1 MHAREVH
8 HRNSWP
14 DTLPEKESE
23 EVSTITTRE
32 MARIAAAAYP
42 TEPHDMSELLAQDAL
57 FRDRQDP
64 KVGPDDHHS
73 EDNSSSGVET
83 PKATHLKVHY
93 DSADRSFLSNSTPNT
108 DTIGLP
114 GFTETTS
121 IALPSTEKV
130 LERQNAL
137 DQEADDDGSLDE
149 ATEPLYEPRSTQEAF
164 QDVREGANTGANAT
178 IRGLRP
184 GVPRDTETGP
194 TVIPDAPARSTEA
207 VSEATDETTIEELF
221 QAEPAEIEE
230 PARIVKSPEEQ
241 ETVEQ
246 SADLASEPITEVVVP
261 TKPEVALPEGHG
273 LTRRQYRAL
282 AEKIRDE
289 GGDINDLIAQL
300 REDEANEQP
309 VAQDVELPVEPKEL
323 DSDETP
329 SIPSKSEELEGTHEL
344 GELFNP
350 LRVRAGEVYWQGQ
363 YQGEEPETWRE
374 KAMRKLWKA
383 GHRVK
388 EGLLDMVYYGVAKEG
403 MSDGELTRKMDKR
416 RKVVMAAS
424 AVIGV
429 ALLARNGVDLLT
441 HAASAADPTA
451 HIPNSGLG
459 LGEHNSW
466 TQHSGDMPKVTIT
479 SEIDPSQVVTHHY
492 EPVKIGKGEGMI
504 EAILRANPTMSD
516 EQANDLWRAHG
527 QEFIAGNVGEGQVFY
542 QEVPEDPMTV
552 GINNAGELPDDLQE
566 KFNELFRP

>member
-14 DTLPEKESE
+14 DTLSGKESE
-23 EVSTITTRE
+23 EVPTITTRE

-64 KVGPDDHHS
+64 KASPDDHRS
-73 EDNSSSGVET
+73 EDGSSSGVET

-121 IALPSTEKV
+121 IALPSAEKV

-149 ATEPLYEPRSTQEAF
+149 VTEPLYEPRSTQEAF
-164 QDVREGANTGANAT
+164 QDVREGVNTGANAT

-184 GVPRDTETGP
+184 GVPRDTETGQ
-194 TVIPDAPARSTEA
+194 TVIPDAPARSAEA

-230 PARIVKSPEEQ
+230 PAQIVKSPEEQ

-246 SADLASEPITEVVVP
+246 SADLASEPITEVV
-261 TKPEVALPEGHG
+261 LPEGHG
-273 LTRRQYRAL
+273 LTRRQYRVL
-282 AEKIRDE
+282 AEKVRDE

-300 REDEANEQP
+300 QEDEATEHLGEEQP
-309 VAQDVELPVEPKEL
+309 KPLTRRELRQQR
-323 DSDETP
+323 
-329 SIPSKSEELEGTHEL
+329 ELEAPQESRNWLNKTMDMI
-344 GELFNP
+344 
-350 LRVRAGEVYWQGQ
+350 RTRAGENY
-363 YQGEEPETWRE
+363 
-374 KAMRKLWKA
+374 WKA
-383 GHRVK
+383 PFEGIGRKFLQASYVVK
-388 EGLLDMVYYGVAKEG
+388 DAAQDMLYYGIDRQG
-403 MSDGELTRKMDKR
+403 MTNDELVRTMEKR
-416 RKVVMAAS
+416 RKVIMAAG

-429 ALLARNGVDLLT
+429 MLLARNGFELIT
-441 HAASAADPTA
+441 HAATAVDPAA

-466 TQHSGDMPKVTIT
+466 TQHIDAMPKVTIM

-492 EPVKIGKGEGMI
+492 EPVKIGQGEGMI
-504 EAILRANPTMSD
+504 EAIQRANPTMSD
-516 EQANDLWRAHG
+516 KQANDLWRAHG

-542 QEVPEDPMTV
+542 QDVPEDPMTV
-552 GINNAGELPDDLQE
+552 GINNVGELPDDLQE